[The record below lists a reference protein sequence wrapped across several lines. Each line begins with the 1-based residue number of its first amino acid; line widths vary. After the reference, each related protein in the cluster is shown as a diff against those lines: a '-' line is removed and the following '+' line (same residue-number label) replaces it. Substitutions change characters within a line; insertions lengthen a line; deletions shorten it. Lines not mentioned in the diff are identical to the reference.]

1 VQSYVLPALSL
12 FLAVLFGLEPD
23 WSQVAEHVPGTARG
37 AAVPGT
43 AGADKCPP
51 RFKSSWSVPA
61 RLRLAEFVLDKGGEG
76 VYYFTGSVRNFT
88 HKHVLSA
95 VRGTVVQRMAVSG
108 RKALKEAK

>member
-1 VQSYVLPALSL
+1 MSAVYVLPALSL

-61 RLRLAEFVLDKGGEG
+61 RLRLAEYELDKGG
-76 VYYFTGSVRNFT
+76 
-88 HKHVLSA
+88 
-95 VRGTVVQRMAVSG
+95 RGCIISWVPSEISHTNTSCLPVAG
-108 RKALKEAK
+108 L